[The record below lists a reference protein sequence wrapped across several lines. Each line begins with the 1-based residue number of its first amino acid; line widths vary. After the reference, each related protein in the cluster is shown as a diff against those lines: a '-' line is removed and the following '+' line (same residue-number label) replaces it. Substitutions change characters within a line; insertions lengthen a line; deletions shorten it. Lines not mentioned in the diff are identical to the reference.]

1 MNKHGVVSFWACVA
15 AAPLCW
21 WLGKVPMLTRVFG
34 GVHATSFWHAVMA
47 GALLGLAFMLIRPV
61 LRLLTLPIG
70 CLTLGIFGIVI
81 DTALVLAI
89 SSIRVM
95 GFSVSSPVS
104 ALVVALVCNA
114 MCVPI
119 TMLGIGQR
127 R

>member
-21 WLGKVPMLTRVFG
+21 WLGKLPLLTRIFG
-34 GVHATSFWHAVMA
+34 GVHATSFWNAALA
-47 GALLGLAFMLIRPV
+47 GVLLGLVFMLIRP
-61 LRLLTLPIG
+61 LIRLLTLPIG
-70 CLTLGIFGIVI
+70 CLTMGAFGVVI
-81 DTALVLAI
+81 DTALVLGI

-95 GFSVSSPVS
+95 GFSVSSVFS
-104 ALVVALVCNA
+104 ALVVALACNA